1 METSMARSHGAANA
15 PLMETSTGLPMV
27 RPMRLPWKHPRAS
40 PWFGQCASHGNIHGL
55 PHGSANAPPMETSTG
70 FPMVRPMRLPME
82 TATALSHGNGPV
94 TYQGNGTGSAPFW
107 IQVWS
112 LLYSPFLAL
121 TQSPYMDASRPAH
134 AGQGNARAVYGA
146 ARHRPRSCL
155 GLGQVNSPARA
166 AYALSWQRPVK
177 SVM

>member
-1 METSMARSHGAANA
+1 METSMAMSHGSANAPPMETATALSRGAANA
-15 PLMETSTGLPMV
+15 PLMETSTGLPIV
-27 RPMRLPWKHPRAS
+27 RPMRLP
-40 PWFGQCASHGNIHGL
+40 
-55 PHGSANAPPMETSTG
+55 
-70 FPMVRPMRLPME
+70 VE
-82 TATALSHGNGPV
+82 TATALSHCNGPV
-94 TYQGNGTGSAPFW
+94 TSHGNGTGAVPCW

-121 TQSPYMDASRPAH
+121 TQRPYMDASRPAH

>member
-1 METSMARSHGAANA
+1 METSMAMSHGAANA
-15 PLMETSTGLPMV
+15 P
-27 RPMRLPWKHPRAS
+27 
-40 PWFGQCASHGNIHGL
+40 
-55 PHGSANAPPMETSTG
+55 
-70 FPMVRPMRLPME
+70 PME

>member
-1 METSMARSHGAANA
+1 
-15 PLMETSTGLPMV
+15 METSTGLPMV
-27 RPMRLPWKHPRAS
+27 RPMRLP
-40 PWFGQCASHGNIHGL
+40 
-55 PHGSANAPPMETSTG
+55 
-70 FPMVRPMRLPME
+70 VE

-107 IQVWS
+107 IQVWP

-121 TQSPYMDASRPAH
+121 TQGPYMDASRPAH

-146 ARHRPRSCL
+146 AWHRPRCFQ
-155 GLGQVNSPARA
+155 GPGMVNSPARA